1 MSSKMTLKWVREMSG
16 SNSRGSVVIVIL
28 STKGRSSIFKV
39 KRMSSLSSTMS
50 IFPRFIILKVKFKMC
65 GYRAL
70 FRTCTKIGKVFEKEV
85 YGSVHLVYDIVQFC
99 EMILCLSK

>member
-1 MSSKMTLKWVREMSG
+1 
-16 SNSRGSVVIVIL
+16 
-28 STKGRSSIFKV
+28 
-39 KRMSSLSSTMS
+39 
-50 IFPRFIILKVKFKMC
+50 MC

-99 EMILCLSK
+99 GDDFSIKYCIVIA

>member
-1 MSSKMTLKWVREMSG
+1 MS
-16 SNSRGSVVIVIL
+16 
-28 STKGRSSIFKV
+28 
-39 KRMSSLSSTMS
+39 
-50 IFPRFIILKVKFKMC
+50 

-70 FRTCTKIGKVFEKEV
+70 FRTGTTIGKVFEKEV